1 MTEPRPT
8 VKLLGEDGN
17 SFFIVGRVRR
27 ALRDA
32 GASEDYLKKFMADAN
47 SGDYNHM
54 LQTVMEYVEVE

>member
-8 VKLLGEDGN
+8 VKLTGEDGN

-32 GASEDYLKKFMADAN
+32 GASEDYVKQFTKEAT
-47 SGDYNHM
+47 SGDRDHM
-54 LQTVMEYVEVE
+54 LQTVMEYVEVK